1 MENAENAIVRPE
13 FVKITKKGEFQ
24 KFRRSCSKG
33 IVESTAFRGGSVEI
47 TVRVNDILLTA
58 RRGLDEKPV
67 SEGEE
72 VDVFVYRMFV
82 TSGDKAYLLEN
93 ESLKE
98 ESVFI

>member
-1 MENAENAIVRPE
+1 M
-13 FVKITKKGEFQ
+13 
-24 KFRRSCSKG
+24 
-33 IVESTAFRGGSVEI
+33 ESTAFRGGSVEVS
-47 TVRVNDILLTA
+47 VRVNDILLTA

-82 TSGDKAYLLEN
+82 TAGDRAYLLEN
-93 ESLKE
+93 EALKE